1 MVWSFINEGFVGVG
15 QGFIIIRDEES
26 IISRIRDLAPKLLWE
41 VETHELENK
50 DKKMTETVLFC
61 RKRFWAII

>member
-1 MVWSFINEGFVGVG
+1 MLEMDRIVRPQGFV
-15 QGFIIIRDEES
+15 IIRDEEY
-26 IISRIRDLAPKLLWE
+26 IISRIRGLAPKFLWE

-50 DKKMTETVLFC
+50 DKKITESVLFC